1 MRRTRAPQVDRR
13 TLLRLTGLG
22 GGGIVLATS
31 GALVMRPRI
40 VRSAQDAVTLTFWT
54 PGGSPAY
61 CDVHNEIASDF
72 SEQNP
77 SIRLNEV
84 QCGTAASEDFVQVLL
99 GAIAAGNPPDATI
112 LWDTPVS
119 LAARDA
125 LTPLDDYMAK
135 ATYAQEGNWPAGLLS
150 SCRFNGQTFGLPV
163 AAGMYG
169 IWYNEELFASKGIP
183 TDRESFPKT
192 WDELRQLSK
201 EFTVWNGDS
210 LESAGFLP
218 WDDQNTLAIWSAL
231 NGSQLYDAEAQTYTI
246 NNDANIAMMEYAVA
260 WLDEEYKGDI
270 NLVNAAAAW
279 DAYPN
284 DAGQPPAFQEG
295 RLAMC
300 EAGSW
305 MTGDFYNYIEP
316 VFERW
321 NVANYPV
328 GPGGEKVV
336 TGYWPNWIAMPKGG
350 QHPDE
355 AFAYLDYMS
364 GEGIV
369 KWFNVIPDMPTNA
382 KVPEVVP
389 ELLIE
394 RRGEEFATGIM
405 RFFRDL
411 ADIATPM
418 WDSPVQGFATDQLR
432 LAIERIMTKQ
442 LTPSE
447 ALTEAQNAAQGE
459 LENVLSQV
467 Q

>member
-1 MRRTRAPQVDRR
+1 
-13 TLLRLTGLG
+13 
-22 GGGIVLATS
+22 
-31 GALVMRPRI
+31 
-40 VRSAQDAVTLTFWT
+40 
-54 PGGSPAY
+54 
-61 CDVHNEIASDF
+61 
-72 SEQNP
+72 
-77 SIRLNEV
+77 
-84 QCGTAASEDFVQVLL
+84 
-99 GAIAAGNPPDATI
+99 
-112 LWDTPVS
+112 
-119 LAARDA
+119 
-125 LTPLDDYMAK
+125 
-135 ATYAQEGNWPAGLLS
+135 
-150 SCRFNGQTFGLPV
+150 
-163 AAGMYG
+163 MYG
-169 IWYNEELFASKGIP
+169 IWYNEELFESKGIP

-210 LESAGFLP
+210 LESAGFIP
-218 WDDQNTLAIWSAL
+218 WDDPNTLAIWSAL
-231 NGSQLYDAEAQTYTI
+231 NGSQLYDAEGQMYTI
-246 NNDANIAMMEYAVA
+246 NNEANIAMMEYAVE

-270 NLVNAAAAW
+270 NLVNASGAW

-389 ELLIE
+389 ELLVE
-394 RRGEEFATGIM
+394 RRGEEFATEIM

-411 ADIATPM
+411 ANIATPM
-418 WDSPVQGFATDQLR
+418 WDSPVQSFATDQLT

-447 ALTEAQNAAQGE
+447 ALTEAQNAAQAE